1 MVAAKW
7 EDPSSSLE
15 LWAALAELAW
25 KGKDKQNVRLHTYKR
40 TACVCDGVQC
50 AHHTSCVYMLQAE
63 RCASEALKVGQLAVE
78 HLQRAQGRGAGQSGD
93 KLSLCHCHQL
103 LSLAYNIKGGCLESK
118 AASDTAILKEAQQ
131 AFLAAARW
139 VGWGWGHR
147 QQPHTYV
154 RTYIAGIRVLHT

>member
-1 MVAAKW
+1 MC
-7 EDPSSSLE
+7 PSHQLF
-15 LWAALAELAW
+15 
-25 KGKDKQNVRLHTYKR
+25 D
-40 TACVCDGVQC
+40 
-50 AHHTSCVYMLQAE
+50 MLQAE

-78 HLQRAQGRGAGQSGD
+78 HLQRAQGRGAGQGGD

-139 VGWGWGHR
+139 VGGGRGHR